1 MRRLMAFGAAAVVG
15 AVLFMGAPAYAATGY
30 PPPTTTPGGAPT
42 TLAAT
47 CPVGSTCTISFAGF
61 APGTP
66 FQIFVN
72 GQLAASGTV
81 GPTGT
86 ITVTLTITDP
96 HISVNGGPL
105 IAVPFGTSTITAV
118 GTGLSGGALTVAST
132 VNITPAAGTSTGVA
146 GTTST
151 GGSSSSSGGS
161 LAFTG
166 AQIGMMVGGG
176 LLLLV
181 AGTGLVLVTRQRR
194 SRTI

>member
-15 AVLFMGAPAYAATGY
+15 AVLFMGAPAYAATTGY
-30 PPPTTTPGGAPT
+30 PPPTTTPVAPPA
-42 TLAAT
+42 TLTIT
-47 CPVGSTCTISFAGF
+47 CPVGSTCTLTFTGF
-61 APGTP
+61 LPGSP
-66 FQIFVN
+66 FQIIVA
-72 GQLAASGTV
+72 GQIAASGTV

-86 ITVTLTITDP
+86 ITVTISVTDP

-105 IAVPFGTSTITAV
+105 IAVPYGANAVTAQGTGANGQPLSLVDTVIIPAPAASTTGTS
-118 GTGLSGGALTVAST
+118 
-132 VNITPAAGTSTGVA
+132 
-146 GTTST
+146 GTTGT
-151 GGSSSSSGGS
+151 SSSSSGGS

>member
-61 APGTP
+61 APGTA

-96 HISVNGGPL
+96 HISVNGGPP

-118 GTGLSGGALTVAST
+118 GTGLDGSALTVAST
-132 VNITPAAGTSTGVA
+132 VNITPRAGTAAA

-151 GGSSSSSGGS
+151 GGTSSSGGS

-181 AGTGLVLVTRQRR
+181 AGTGLVLITRQRR
-194 SRTI
+194 SRSI